1 MGRVRRRDA
10 AARPGSLNGVALE
23 APIVALGLF
32 QHLPEGALPLA
43 SFLVLLLDPQ
53 RHLHHA
59 SRDVPIAPQRLHGLV
74 VVSRPGRLVE
84 ERAPSI
90 LVLAPQLNLLQRI
103 LGLPLLHLLADLPHR
118 RLCGDRDRE
127 HAQGGE
133 HLDLWY
139 VVLVPFGDLCGTL
152 LNQAALLIPNLAVRR
167 CVLGENNLLSF
178 LLCHRLL
185 NASRRE
191 RSPRRHLSQKWLE

>member
-59 SRDVPIAPQRLHGLV
+59 SRDIPIAPERLHGLV
-74 VVSRPGRLVE
+74 VVSWAGRLVE
-84 ERAPSI
+84 EWAPCV
-90 LVLAPQLNLLQRI
+90 LVLANQLDLLQGVLR
-103 LGLPLLHLLADLPHR
+103 LPLLHLLSDL
-118 RLCGDRDRE
+118 
-127 HAQGGE
+127 
-133 HLDLWY
+133 
-139 VVLVPFGDLCGTL
+139 
-152 LNQAALLIPNLAVRR
+152 
-167 CVLGENNLLSF
+167 
-178 LLCHRLL
+178 
-185 NASRRE
+185 
-191 RSPRRHLSQKWLE
+191 